1 VFLETLHRGWL
12 QPRYDWVTPAA
23 VRGTWTTTSRTNMT
37 NRLLAPILAVALLA
51 SGAALPGRTTTMGVE
66 ELKPGMVGTGVTVFE
81 GERREEFQVH
91 ILGVLENVIGPKRQ
105 LILARLEGGPLADT
119 GVIAGMSGSPVY
131 VDGRLIGAVS
141 YSLGSFSKEPIAGIT
156 PIDEMIDATAPP
168 GGVRLPVRP
177 VDVPLP
183 LTQDGVLA
191 LLAQGMPRALPFADS
206 AGSRTVSG
214 ADLDRFGVSLRP
226 IATPLSMA
234 GFSDAARHW
243 LAEAFAGAGF
253 VPVTAGGGSMPPGP
267 EDAAPL
273 QPGDPVGVSLV
284 GGDLALGATGTVTH
298 VDGRRVYAFGHP
310 FFNLG
315 PTAFPMTRAHVHT
328 VIPSL
333 LSSVKLASTGAVIGT
348 VQQDRATAIAGTLGE
363 APPLV
368 PVTIALESE
377 RGPTRR
383 FNLRIANDQ
392 MFTPVLTFASIMSV
406 LQSYEREFGMA
417 TFTVTGETRVKGY
430 GKVALEDIFTGD
442 SSSMSAAAYVVT
454 PITLLLRNTLSP
466 VDIEGVDLTIRS
478 TEQPRTATLERVW
491 IDRPT
496 VKPGQ
501 TVDLKVLTR
510 SYRGEETLR
519 TIPITVPANAKG
531 SLSVL
536 VSDGTRLAQWEQRE
550 WRQALQ
556 AQSINQMIRV
566 FNNVRKNNRLYVR
579 LIANELG
586 AVVDGEPLPALPP
599 SVLAVL
605 EADRSSGRVSTTRS
619 STLGQW
625 DVPTDAAVVGSRML
639 TLTVGSE

>member
-1 VFLETLHRGWL
+1 M
-12 QPRYDWVTPAA
+12 
-23 VRGTWTTTSRTNMT
+23 TSRFLAPTLALT
-37 NRLLAPILAVALLA
+37 LLAT
-51 SGAALPGRTTTMGVE
+51 SAALPARTTMMPVE
-66 ELKPGMVGTGVTVFE
+66 EVQPGMVGTGVTVFE
-81 GERREEFQVH
+81 GQRRDEFTAH
-91 ILGVLENVIGPKRQ
+91 ILGVLENVIGPKRH

-156 PIDEMIDATAPP
+156 PIQEMTEATTRK
-168 GGVRLPVRP
+168 GGPRLPARTVE
-177 VDVPLP
+177 VPLP
-183 LTQDGVLA
+183 LTRDGVLA
-191 LLAQGMPRALPFADS
+191 LLTAGVPRAAPFAES
-206 AGSRTVSG
+206 AGGVRSVSG
-214 ADLDRFGVSLRP
+214 AGLDQFGAGLRP

-234 GFSDAARHW
+234 GFTDAARLW
-243 LAEAFAGAGF
+243 LTEALSGSGVLA
-253 VPVTAGGGSMPPGP
+253 VTAGGGG
-267 EDAAPL
+267 AAPSGPDDGHPP
-273 QPGDPVGVSLV
+273 QPGDAIGVSLV

-298 VDGRRVYAFGHP
+298 VDGTRVYAFGHP

-315 PTAFPMTRAHVHT
+315 PTSFPMTRAHVHT

-348 VQQDRATAIAGTLGE
+348 VEQDRATAIAGTLGE
-363 APPLV
+363 GPPLV
-368 PVTIALESE
+368 PITITLESDQA
-377 RGPTRR
+377 PTRT
-383 FNLRIANDQ
+383 FALRIANDQ

-430 GKVALEDIFTGD
+430 GAVALEDIFTGE
-442 SSSMSAAAYVVT
+442 SSSMNAAAYVVT

-466 VDIEGVDLTIRS
+466 VDIEGIDLTIRS

-491 IDRPT
+491 VDRPT

-519 TIPITVPANAKG
+519 TIPITVPANARG
-531 SLSVL
+531 PLSVL
-536 VSDGTRLAQWEQRE
+536 VSDGARLSQWEQRE
-550 WRQALQ
+550 WRQALE
-556 AQSINQMIRV
+556 AQSISQMMRV

-599 SVLAVL
+599 SVLAVF
-605 EADRSSGRVSTTRS
+605 ESDRSSGRVSTMRV

-625 DVPTDAAVVGSRML
+625 DVPTDAAVIGSRML
-639 TLTVGSE
+639 TLTLGSE